1 LGRRHKPSRWPV
13 NWAVV
18 GIVAVLTLAIGIAVA
33 MLSGDD
39 RPGGIVVPTPSTQPP
54 PALIAPS
61 QTGLEPAIG
70 AIPSTPPRPAT
81 GRSTVSATIL
91 PGR

>member
-1 LGRRHKPSRWPV
+1 MGRRHKPSRWPV

-18 GIVAVLTLAIGIAVA
+18 GVVAVLTLAIGIAVA
-33 MLSGDD
+33 MLSSDD
-39 RPGGIVVPTPSTQPP
+39 RPGGIVVPRPTTQPP

-61 QTGLEPAIG
+61 QTGPDPVLG
-70 AIPSTPPRPAT
+70 AIPSTPARPAS
-81 GRSTVSATIL
+81 GRPTVAATIL

>member
-1 LGRRHKPSRWPV
+1 
-13 NWAVV
+13 
-18 GIVAVLTLAIGIAVA
+18 LAIGIAVA
-33 MLSGDD
+33 MLSSDD
-39 RPGGIVVPTPSTQPP
+39 KPGGIVVPTPSTQPP

-70 AIPSTPPRPAT
+70 PIPSTPARPAT
-81 GRSTVSATIL
+81 GRTTVDATIL